1 MTTYFFASLQTE
13 LLKIRKSKVVF
24 LTAAAFTIAPLMAG
38 FFIFVLK
45 NPEWAKSSGLLGAK
59 AQIAGDANWPSYLNM
74 YAQIIAVGGSLIFG
88 FIVSWIFGREY
99 TDRTIKDLLALPYS
113 RSLIVI
119 SKFTASLIT
128 NLVVTLYIVI
138 LGLLIGWFIGL
149 PQFSQEM
156 MFHGLYVIF
165 VVTMLTILISTPVAF
180 LASYGKGYLAPL
192 GFIII
197 VVVFSQ
203 IIAAS
208 GYGEYFPW
216 SITALYSGITG
227 EPVGI
232 KISSLFIIFIT
243 GILGFFSTLYWW
255 LVADQH

>member
-1 MTTYFFASLQTE
+1 
-13 LLKIRKSKVVF
+13 
-24 LTAAAFTIAPLMAG
+24 
-38 FFIFVLK
+38 
-45 NPEWAKSSGLLGAK
+45 
-59 AQIAGDANWPSYLNM
+59 
-74 YAQIIAVGGSLIFG
+74 
-88 FIVSWIFGREY
+88 
-99 TDRTIKDLLALPYS
+99 
-113 RSLIVI
+113 
-119 SKFTASLIT
+119 SLIT

-208 GYGEYFPW
+208 GYGEYFSW
-216 SITALYSGITG
+216 SIFFLYS
-227 EPVGI
+227 V
-232 KISSLFIIFIT
+232 
-243 GILGFFSTLYWW
+243 ILW
-255 LVADQH
+255 